1 VGAEHGANVI
11 TAIVTI
17 FGERT
22 FQKTLENCIRHCNYL
37 LYYGIQAS

>member
-1 VGAEHGANVI
+1 VGAGHGADNI

-17 FGERT
+17 FGERE
-22 FQKTLENCIRHCNYL
+22 FRRTLETFNRHCNYL